1 MKKVYEVKRD
11 FRIGECNIELKK
23 GTEVHYDDSTNKLFV
38 GDKNYESR
46 NLKAAIKALWLV
58 PKDGKYPELD
68 GPLGETETEKME
80 RKRKERFE
88 IKAKSKKEVP
98 GLVKDERQVGVV
110 EEESELFNNILGAE
124 PVASAKSKLKS
135 RMALIED
142 DTREVGPA
150 KIDKSEPESIKKAL
164 GQNKEKKNKEDFKVF
179 SDHYD
184 AESLHVGKY
193 SNETSETMLQGWS
206 KLHWS
211 KKAEV
216 IKDAKD
222 SKFLEKL
229 STLETSKKIKDRI
242 KEKLE
247 SL

>member
-68 GPLGETETEKME
+68 GPLGETESEKMD

-88 IKAKSKKEVP
+88 IKAKTKKEVAD
-98 GLVKDERQVGVV
+98 LVKDERQVGVI
-110 EEESELFNNILGAE
+110 EEENDLFNKVLGAE
-124 PVASAKSKLKS
+124 PVASVKSKLKTK
-135 RMALIED
+135 MALIED
-142 DTREVGPA
+142 DTKEIGTA
-150 KIDKSEPESIKKAL
+150 KIDKSEPDSIKKAL
-164 GQNKEKKNKEDFKVF
+164 GQNKEKKEKEDFKVF

-184 AESLHVGKY
+184 AESLHIGKY
-193 SNETSETMLQGWS
+193 SPDSESMLQGWS

-222 SKFLEKL
+222 SKFLQKL